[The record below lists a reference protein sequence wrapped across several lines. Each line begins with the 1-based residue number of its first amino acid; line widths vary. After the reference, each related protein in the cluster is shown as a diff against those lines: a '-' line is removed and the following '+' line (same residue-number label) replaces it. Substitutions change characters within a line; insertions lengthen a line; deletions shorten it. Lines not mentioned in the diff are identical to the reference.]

1 MYVDGMVVYQCN
13 RNIVFA
19 CECVCVYVCV
29 LCVVHAYKNTVACV
43 SRIYLLKLHAR
54 TCLVGM

>member
-1 MYVDGMVVYQCN
+1 MYVDGMVVNEFN

-19 CECVCVYVCV
+19 CECVYACV
-29 LCVVHAYKNTVACV
+29 LRAVHAYKNTVACV
-43 SRIYLLKLHAR
+43 GGVCWLKLHAR

>member
-1 MYVDGMVVYQCN
+1 MYVNGMAVHECKW
-13 RNIVFA
+13 NIVFA
-19 CECVCVYVCV
+19 CECVHVCV

-43 SRIYLLKLHAR
+43 GGVCWLKLHAR